1 MTDPTAADPVPAP
14 ADPTPASA
22 SVPWTPPA
30 PAAPVAAG
38 PSAMVYGDV
47 PNRIIAYIIDI
58 IVIFVISIA
67 VSLVLGI
74 VGISVVSGS
83 GVNATT
89 NWFGTLVVTAF
100 GLVISGAYFIYS
112 WANQRATIGMK
123 VLGLQIGNAPDGA
136 TITTNQA
143 IKRWLA
149 LGAFFSILQVLSS
162 LPLVGVLISFAALGW
177 VIFLLYTTWKSP
189 TKQGWHDVFAN
200 TMIVKATKAAA

>member
-1 MTDPTAADPVPAP
+1 
-14 ADPTPASA
+14 
-22 SVPWTPPA
+22 
-30 PAAPVAAG
+30 
-38 PSAMVYGDV
+38 MVYADV

-58 IVIFVISIA
+58 IVIAVISIA
-67 VSLVLGI
+67 VGAVLAI

-83 GVNATT
+83 GTGATT
-89 NWFGTLVVTAF
+89 NWIGSLILTAF
-100 GLVISGAYFIYS
+100 GLAISGAYFVYS
-112 WANQRATIGMK
+112 WSNQRATIGMK
-123 VLGLQIGNAPDGA
+123 VLGLQIGDAPGGA

-149 LGAFFSILQVLSS
+149 LGAAFSIAQALTP
-162 LPLVGVLISFAALGW
+162 LPGVGVLISFAALGW